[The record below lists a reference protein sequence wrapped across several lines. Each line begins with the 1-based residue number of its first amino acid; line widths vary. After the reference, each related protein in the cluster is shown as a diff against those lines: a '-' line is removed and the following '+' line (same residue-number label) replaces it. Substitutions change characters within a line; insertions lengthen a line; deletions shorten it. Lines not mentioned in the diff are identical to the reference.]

1 MKEERTIGERV
12 VWTATVAVF
21 CAVIFGWQ
29 FHKHFISKES
39 SSARRER
46 KAQENEIWIMEQ
58 ELHSKKLEKHRQK
71 MREHRES
78 RQAEA
83 VASEAVNDPSPEI
96 ATAIPEESET
106 PAEAGVLLEEK
117 VESPLNENAFR
128 EQMLASVS
136 EEYRALWEQMEAD
149 SVDYRESL
157 DETGREILDFYVSE
171 AVKSAIESASEER
184 REEDSLFLE
193 ALFNDPDMKALI
205 EIGVIPLMRGREQV
219 IADKEAAQARL
230 EKAKTEL
237 EVFEREREGRIQQ
250 EEEVLRLIEEALFSE
265 P

>member
-1 MKEERTIGERV
+1 MTMQLV
-12 VWTATVAVF
+12 
-21 CAVIFGWQ
+21 
-29 FHKHFISKES
+29 
-39 SSARRER
+39 
-46 KAQENEIWIMEQ
+46 MEQ

-96 ATAIPEESET
+96 ATAIPKESET
-106 PAEAGVLLEEK
+106 PAEAGILLEEK

-184 REEDSLFLE
+184 R
-193 ALFNDPDMKALI
+193 
-205 EIGVIPLMRGREQV
+205 G
-219 IADKEAAQARL
+219 
-230 EKAKTEL
+230 
-237 EVFEREREGRIQQ
+237 
-250 EEEVLRLIEEALFSE
+250 
-265 P
+265 

>member
-1 MKEERTIGERV
+1 
-12 VWTATVAVF
+12 
-21 CAVIFGWQ
+21 
-29 FHKHFISKES
+29 
-39 SSARRER
+39 
-46 KAQENEIWIMEQ
+46 MEQ

-117 VESPLNENAFR
+117 VESPLNENTFR

-136 EEYRALWEQMEAD
+136 EEHRALWEQMEAD

-157 DETGREILDFYVSE
+157 DETGREILDFYGSE
-171 AVKSAIESASEER
+171 AIKSAIESASEER
-184 REEDSLFLE
+184 ERSEEDRLFME
-193 ALFNDPDMKALI
+193 VLFNDPDMKALI

-237 EVFEREREGRIQQ
+237 EAFEREREGRIQP
-250 EEEVLRLIEEALFSE
+250 EEEVLRLIEEDIFAE

>member
-1 MKEERTIGERV
+1 MKKKKEV
-12 VWTATVAVF
+12 
-21 CAVIFGWQ
+21 
-29 FHKHFISKES
+29 KHFWIVTITNCIVMACYAALFAPIFNQVFIKES
-39 SSARRER
+39 QSDRKER

-83 VASEAVNDPSPEI
+83 VASEAVNDLSPEI

-136 EEYRALWEQMEAD
+136 EEYRALW
-149 SVDYRESL
+149 
-157 DETGREILDFYVSE
+157 
-171 AVKSAIESASEER
+171 
-184 REEDSLFLE
+184 
-193 ALFNDPDMKALI
+193 
-205 EIGVIPLMRGREQV
+205 
-219 IADKEAAQARL
+219 
-230 EKAKTEL
+230 
-237 EVFEREREGRIQQ
+237 
-250 EEEVLRLIEEALFSE
+250 
-265 P
+265 